1 MTLHAVKA
9 AELLTELQ
17 PQQQRVVDKVR
28 ASGGLLALHGVGA
41 GKGLASIAAREGL
54 GVPAEYVVPAP
65 LQENIKKEFVK
76 HTGEVPGDVRVRS
89 YEKAVRSGDLNLD
102 GLVVFDEAHR
112 GRNPGTGAA
121 DLQRKAREA
130 KYRLLLTGTG
140 VYNQPQ
146 DIAPLLNAAAGGP
159 RLPQNPSQ
167 FKSLFVGEKELKPG
181 WFDRLRGLEPVKVPV
196 LKNKK
201 KLVDAA
207 VGYVDVHKSGT
218 GPDFPGREDVEHHVP
233 MSPRQLELYKY
244 LEGQM
249 PWYLRAKIHAGLPM
263 TKREA
268 QELNAF
274 QGALRQVSNTP
285 RPYVDTM
292 TDDEELTVAPKIQ
305 RMVENLRAAQRADK
319 NFRAYVYSNYL
330 GGGLHPYARALDKAG
345 IKYNLF
351 TGETAPKDRAR
362 IVQEYNDGL
371 APVILASGAGSE
383 GLDLK
388 GTKLV
393 QLMEPHWNDAR
404 LEQAVGRGIRYKS
417 HAHLPDPERKV
428 RVEKYYSVFPDTLA
442 TKLRLKKKDRA
453 VEQYMREMSDVKGQL
468 ARQIMQAMQEA
479 SDKGTSQTA
488 AIAKARAE
496 AEAAQQM
503 PKAASWIDVLADYPT

>member
-1 MTLHAVKA
+1 MALHAVKA
-9 AELLTELQ
+9 AELLTPLQ
-17 PQQQRVVDKVR
+17 EQQARVVDKLE
-28 ASGGLLALHGVGA
+28 ASDGVLAIHGVGA
-41 GKGLASIAAREGL
+41 GKSLAAIAAKESFGL
-54 GVPAEYVVPAP
+54 PAEFIVPAP
-65 LQENIKKEFVK
+65 LQENIAKEFVK
-76 HTGEVPGDVRVRS
+76 HTGEVPEDARIRS
-89 YEKAVRSGDLNLD
+89 YEKATRSGDLNLD
-102 GLVVFDEAHR
+102 ALVVFDEAHK

-121 DLQRKAREA
+121 ELQRIARNA
-130 KYRLLLTGTG
+130 RKRLLLTGTA

-159 RLPQNPSQ
+159 RLPQNASE
-167 FKSLFVGEKELKPG
+167 FKGRFVGEKLIEPG
-181 WFDRLRGLEPVKVPV
+181 FFDKLRGLKPVPVPV

-201 KLVDAA
+201 ELVDAA
-207 VGYVDVHKSGT
+207 TGYVDVHRSGT

-233 MSPRQLELYKY
+233 MSGRQLELYKF
-244 LEGQM
+244 LEGRM

-285 RPYVDTM
+285 RPYIETM
-292 TDDEELTVAPKIQ
+292 GDDEELTVAPKIQ
-305 RMVENLRAAQRADK
+305 RMVENLRAAQQADK

-404 LEQAVGRGIRYKS
+404 LDQATGRAIRFRS
-417 HAHLPDPERKV
+417 HAHLPENERKV

-442 TKLRLKKKDRA
+442 TKLHLKKKERA
-453 VEQYMREMSDVKGQL
+453 VEQYMREMSDVKTQL
-468 ARQIMQAMQEA
+468 ARQLMEALQEA
-479 SDKGTSQTA
+479 SDRGTAEIAARKAQAEAQKTA
-488 AIAKARAE
+488 AFVFTDDAPPI
-496 AEAAQQM
+496 
-503 PKAASWIDVLADYPT
+503 SFFTT